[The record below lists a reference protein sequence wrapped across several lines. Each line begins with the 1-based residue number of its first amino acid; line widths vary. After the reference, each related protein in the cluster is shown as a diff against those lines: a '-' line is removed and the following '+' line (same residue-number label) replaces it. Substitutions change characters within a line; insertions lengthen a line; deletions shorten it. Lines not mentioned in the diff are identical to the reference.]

1 VRHLR
6 EQGRIGINPPLQT
19 EWLGLLD
26 AGARWAWIAV
36 MPPADGFGDV
46 VEGRSLR
53 AFRFAVEKAEM
64 EFFVVAL

>member
-1 VRHLR
+1 
-6 EQGRIGINPPLQT
+6 
-19 EWLGLLD
+19 
-26 AGARWAWIAV
+26 